1 MTREQTR
8 LNKMIKAEKKE
19 EKKKIQKDQP
29 KKAPPKRKG
38 KKSSPTATVS
48 TPLQL
53 QSKEHQSTTKTR
65 SFSGPPRF
73 PKGNTFERL
82 KL

>member
-19 EKKKIQKDQP
+19 EKKKLQKDQP
-29 KKAPPKRKG
+29 KKALPKRKG

-48 TPLQL
+48 TPPQL
-53 QSKEHQSTTKTR
+53 QSKNHQRTTKL
-65 SFSGPPRF
+65 GPFRDHQDFPRET
-73 PKGNTFERL
+73 PLKG
-82 KL
+82 